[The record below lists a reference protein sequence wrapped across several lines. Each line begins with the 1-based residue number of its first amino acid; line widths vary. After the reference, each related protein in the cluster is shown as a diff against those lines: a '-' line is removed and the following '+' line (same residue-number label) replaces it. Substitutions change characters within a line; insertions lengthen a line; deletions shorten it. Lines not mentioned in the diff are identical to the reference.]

1 MLPRTEQTSSSK
13 TAEPVR
19 NPTRIVRTNA
29 GLRNRN
35 WRMWGSKVWDTAGA
49 QDLSSIF
56 QTAVW
61 PVRCVKGKQKHQ
73 ILSLAHVHENTATM
87 PTCLWALLIVGLC
100 RLQRKDSSVKF
111 LCFSIIEQNTQGQD
125 YCYFFVTCMKH
136 HSKNTLIRWAFCR
149 PSFRCSNF
157 NTVDIELVRISA
169 HRLLFPSP

>member
-1 MLPRTEQTSSSK
+1 MLPRAEQISSSK

-19 NPTRIVRTNA
+19 NPTRIVRTNT

-35 WRMWGSKVWDTAGA
+35 CWRMWGSKVWDTAGA

-61 PVRCVKGKQKHQ
+61 PVRCVEGKQKHQ

-111 LCFSIIEQNTQGQD
+111 QYYWAEHSGTGL
-125 YCYFFVTCMKH
+125 FFATFMKH

-149 PSFRCSNF
+149 PLSRCCNF

-169 HRLLFPSP
+169 HRLLFPT